1 MKGPASGF
9 RQPTFPSIV
18 SASRSL
24 HWCRQC
30 IVADG
35 SGTLSLVR
43 AFSLPSPCRAAALA
57 AEFSSSKGKGEMQ
70 ESEAEKQ
77 ERQQRE
83 LEAMRQA
90 IAAYTGPVTKCP
102 PFKTTDPI
110 ARPRGRPRWPRRIT
124 RGPSSLWARVIVQCR
139 MCGDPSTS
147 FTRSLTNYP
156 RTPSVP

>member
-1 MKGPASGF
+1 
-9 RQPTFPSIV
+9 
-18 SASRSL
+18 
-24 HWCRQC
+24 
-30 IVADG
+30 
-35 SGTLSLVR
+35 
-43 AFSLPSPCRAAALA
+43 
-57 AEFSSSKGKGEMQ
+57 MQ

-139 MCGDPSTS
+139 MCVDPSTS

>member
-57 AEFSSSKGKGEMQ
+57 AEFSRLEGEGRDAGIR
-70 ESEAEKQ
+70 SREAGTAAARTGGDAAGNRCLHRPGDEVSAVQ
-77 ERQQRE
+77 NNRPD
-83 LEAMRQA
+83 RQA
-90 IAAYTGPVTKCP
+90 QRPTAVA
-102 PFKTTDPI
+102 TTHHKGSI
-110 ARPRGRPRWPRRIT
+110 L
-124 RGPSSLWARVIVQCR
+124 SLGESHR
-139 MCGDPSTS
+139 
-147 FTRSLTNYP
+147 
-156 RTPSVP
+156 SVPNVC